1 MMKLKVASLIPVIC
15 LAISSFSAKADTLTF
30 DSSPGGG
37 SIGPYTLTL
46 NSTTNLPLFCMNDLN
61 EIQAGETWDVSVVNA
76 STYLGSAKGTTGF
89 EYEEEAYIYSLY
101 PSKNATVVQDALWTI
116 FDKTTSNQTAAS
128 NQLVSAAA
136 SFSYTASF
144 LDSYNLY
151 LYDAGTH
158 IINQYGDSLPQNF
171 IGTDP
176 SPVPEPSSLILFGS
190 GLLGLA
196 GAARRKFA
204 R

>member
-1 MMKLKVASLIPVIC
+1 MMKLKVVSLIPVIC
-15 LAISSFSAKADTLTF
+15 LAIASLSAKADTLTF

-46 NSTTNLPLFCMNDLN
+46 NSTTNLPLFCMNDQD
-61 EIQAGETWDVSVVNA
+61 EIQVGEKWDVSVVNA
-76 STYLGSAKGTTGF
+76 SAYAGSSKGTTGF
-89 EYEEEAYIYSLY
+89 EYEEEAYIYSQY
-101 PSKNATVVQDALWTI
+101 PGDSATVVQDALWTI
-116 FDKTTSNQTAAS
+116 FDPTTSNKTSASNMLVTAAS
-128 NQLVSAAA
+128 NFA
-136 SFSYTASF
+136 YTTAF
-144 LDSYNLY
+144 LDNYNLY
-151 LYDAGTH
+151 LYEAGTP
-158 IINQYGDSLPQNF
+158 ITKQYGNSLPQNF

-190 GLLGLA
+190 GLIGLA